1 MSATIVII
9 DDETDLLDLLKL
21 ILTEKTDYTILTTTD
36 PKQALDWCRERQAD
50 VFISDL
56 RMPQIEGIELLKLL
70 KQQDPTIPFIIMTAY
85 GTIESA
91 VEAMRQGAFDYITK
105 PFRKE
110 QILMTL
116 DKALKMRRDLLAAGF
131 PAEPANE

>member
-1 MSATIVII
+1 MPYTIVII

-36 PKQALDWCRERQAD
+36 PKQALEWCREHRAD
-50 VFISDL
+50 VLISDL
-56 RMPQIEGIELLKLL
+56 RMPQLEGIELLKLL
-70 KQQDPTIPFIIMTAY
+70 RQQDETIPFIIMTAY

-110 QILMTL
+110 QILMTIN
-116 DKALKMRRDLLAAGF
+116 KALNQRQGILHG
-131 PAEPANE
+131 N

>member
-1 MSATIVII
+1 MAYTIVII
-9 DDETDLLDLLKL
+9 DDESDLLDLLKL
-21 ILTEKTDYTILTTTD
+21 ILTEKTDYTILTTSD
-36 PKQALDWCRERQAD
+36 PKQALDWCNEYKAD
-50 VFISDL
+50 VLISDL

-70 KQQDPTIPFIIMTAY
+70 KAQDNTIPFIIMTAF

-110 QILMTL
+110 QILMTIN
-116 DKALKMRRDLLAAGF
+116 KALHKRQEMLAG
-131 PAEPANE
+131 N

>member
-1 MSATIVII
+1 MPYTIIII

-21 ILTEKTDYTILTTTD
+21 ILTEKTDYNILTTTD
-36 PKQALDWCRERQAD
+36 PKQALDWCREYHAD
-50 VFISDL
+50 VLISVL
-56 RMPQIEGIELLKLL
+56 RMPHIEGIELLKLL
-70 KQQDPTIPFIIMTAY
+70 KAQDETIPFIIMTAY

-110 QILMTL
+110 QILMTINKAL
-116 DKALKMRRDLLAAGF
+116 DKRQELLAG
-131 PAEPANE
+131 N

>member
-1 MSATIVII
+1 MPYTIIII
-9 DDETDLLDLLKL
+9 DDEPDLLDLLRL
-21 ILTEKTDYTILTTTD
+21 ILTEKTDYTILTTTE
-36 PKQALDWCRERQAD
+36 PKQALDWCLEYRAD
-50 VFISDL
+50 VLISDL

-70 KQQDPTIPFIIMTAY
+70 KQQDETIPFIIMTAY

-116 DKALKMRRDLLAAGF
+116 NKALDKRQELQASH
-131 PAEPANE
+131 

>member
-1 MSATIVII
+1 MSHTIVII

-21 ILTEKTDYTILTTTD
+21 ILTEKTDYSILTTSD
-36 PKQALDWCRERQAD
+36 PKEALDWCREFHAD
-50 VFISDL
+50 VLISDL
-56 RMPQIEGIELLKLL
+56 RMPQMEGIELLKLL
-70 KQQDPTIPFIIMTAY
+70 KAQDKTIPFIIMTAF

-110 QILMTL
+110 QILMTINKAL
-116 DKALKMRRDLLAAGF
+116 DKRQKMLAG
-131 PAEPANE
+131 N

>member
-1 MSATIVII
+1 MAYTIVII
-9 DDETDLLDLLKL
+9 DDETDLLDLLRL
-21 ILTEKTDYTILTTTD
+21 ILTEKTDYNILTTSD
-36 PKQALDWCRERQAD
+36 PKQALDWCREYHAD

-56 RMPQIEGIELLKLL
+56 RMPQMEGIELLKLL
-70 KQQDPTIPFIIMTAY
+70 KEQDETIPFIIMTAY

-110 QILMTL
+110 QILMTIN
-116 DKALKMRRDLLAAGF
+116 KALDNRRNLLAEDQAAGSGD
-131 PAEPANE
+131 

>member
-1 MSATIVII
+1 MAYTIIII

-21 ILTEKTDYTILTTTD
+21 ILTEKTDYNILTTTD
-36 PKQALDWCRERQAD
+36 PKQALDWCREYHAD
-50 VFISDL
+50 VLISDL
-56 RMPQIEGIELLKLL
+56 RMPQMEGIELLKIL
-70 KQQDPTIPFIIMTAY
+70 QTQDKTIPFIIMTAY

-110 QILMTL
+110 QILMTINKAL
-116 DKALKMRRDLLAAGF
+116 DKRQEMLA
-131 PAEPANE
+131 EN

>member
-1 MSATIVII
+1 MAYTIVII
-9 DDETDLLDLLKL
+9 DDESDLLDLLKL

-36 PKQALDWCRERQAD
+36 PKQALDWCREYHAD
-50 VFISDL
+50 VLISDL
-56 RMPQIEGIELLKLL
+56 RMPQLEGIELLKLL
-70 KQQDPTIPFIIMTAY
+70 KQQDEAIPFIIMTAY

-110 QILMTL
+110 QILMTINKAL
-116 DKALKMRRDLLAAGF
+116 DKRQEMIAG
-131 PAEPANE
+131 N

>member
-1 MSATIVII
+1 MTYTIIII

-21 ILTEKTDYTILTTTD
+21 ILTEKTDYNILTTTD
-36 PKQALDWCRERQAD
+36 PKQALDWCREYHAD
-50 VFISDL
+50 VLISDL
-56 RMPQIEGIELLKLL
+56 RMPQLEGIELLKIL
-70 KQQDPTIPFIIMTAY
+70 QTQDKTIPFIIMTAY

-110 QILMTL
+110 QILMTINKAL
-116 DKALKMRRDLLAAGF
+116 DKRQEMLA
-131 PAEPANE
+131 EN

>member
-1 MSATIVII
+1 MAYTIVII

-21 ILTEKTDYTILTTTD
+21 ILTEKTDYNILTTSD
-36 PKQALDWCRERQAD
+36 PKQALDWCREYKAD
-50 VFISDL
+50 VLISDL
-56 RMPQIEGIELLKLL
+56 RMPQLEGIELLKLL
-70 KQQDPTIPFIIMTAY
+70 KAQDKTIPFIIMTAF

-110 QILMTL
+110 QILMTIN
-116 DKALKMRRDLLAAGF
+116 KALDRRREMLAAH
-131 PAEPANE
+131 